1 MRTLS
6 TIPAHATEPTSK
18 IEASRILERIVL
30 MMIVFLKGG
39 KSAVRRC
46 GSRSRH
52 NIPNINCLDR
62 LRAEFCSYFGAL
74 SIKIKVRLTLEF
86 LRSTSISA

>member
-6 TIPAHATEPTSK
+6 TIPAHAAEPTSK

-39 KSAVRRC
+39 KSAVR
-46 GSRSRH
+46 
-52 NIPNINCLDR
+52 
-62 LRAEFCSYFGAL
+62 AM
-74 SIKIKVRLTLEF
+74 RLTL
-86 LRSTSISA
+86 ST